1 MDITARVIRLEQ
13 RRQAAEPYFRPF
25 TPKEIAAFDALF
37 AQTERLNGP
46 PPQNPDGTLS
56 RDLIAAAEWL
66 DAAPDLAL
74 VIRS

>member
-1 MDITARVIRLEQ
+1 MDIAARVNRLEQ

-46 PPQNPDGTLS
+46 PPRHPDGTLS
-56 RDLIAAAEWL
+56 RDLDAVAEWL
-66 DAAPDLAL
+66 DAVAEWLDAVPG
-74 VIRS
+74 